1 MPIWLLIKDNIYGI
15 LFLTKTANIYKI
27 AKTVGGD
34 IMNYA
39 EIKKEITKK
48 VPDEYVLN
56 RQELLA
62 LAIESNNEFKE
73 TLFRNLLEKMLKDG
87 TLIRIGRNQYQKAS
101 IAGTKEIY
109 QNQYSKEAQI
119 VIEILQEKYPLLDYR
134 VWEINWLNEFWNHQI
149 AQNKIF
155 VEVERM
161 GCDFV
166 YTKLADEYSG
176 KILLRPNEKEL
187 YRYGGTNT
195 IIVDRLVSEAPK
207 GCPNNHNTPL
217 EKIVVD
223 LFANKS
229 LRSMVH
235 LGEYAKALSDM
246 FDKYYIDQVKLFRY
260 ASRRNKKEEI
270 YHFLTEEVGVEIITE
285 E

>member
-1 MPIWLLIKDNIYGI
+1 MDYAKLQKELIKKIP
-15 LFLTKTANIYKI
+15 ANCI
-27 AKTVGGD
+27 
-34 IMNYA
+34 
-39 EIKKEITKK
+39 
-48 VPDEYVLN
+48 LN

-62 LAIESNNEFKE
+62 LAIEVNNEFKE
-73 TLFRNLLEKMLKDG
+73 TLFRNLLEKLMEDG
-87 TLIRIGRNQYQKAS
+87 MLIRVGRNQYQKAA
-101 IAGTKEIY
+101 IVDIKEIY

-119 VIEILQEKYPLLDYR
+119 VIEVLQEKYPLLDYR

-166 YTKLADEYSG
+166 YTELADDYSG

-195 IIVDRLVSEAPK
+195 IIVDRLISEAPK
-207 GCPNNHNTPL
+207 GHPDNHNTPL

-229 LRSMVH
+229 LRSMVY
-235 LGEYAKALSDM
+235 LGEYAKALSEM

-260 ASRRNKKEEI
+260 ASRRSKKEEI
-270 YHFLTEEVGVEIITE
+270 YRFLTEEVGIKLITE
-285 E
+285 DRRC

>member
-1 MPIWLLIKDNIYGI
+1 MIKDKIHVI
-15 LFLTKTANIYKI
+15 LFSTKTAKIHKI
-27 AKTVGGD
+27 ADVVRGD

-48 VPDEYVLN
+48 IPADYVLN

-73 TLFRNLLEKMLKDG
+73 TLFRNLLRKLLEDG

-101 IAGTKEIY
+101 IASTKEIY

-166 YTKLADEYSG
+166 YTELADEYSG

-187 YRYGGTNT
+187 YRYGGANT

-207 GCPNNHNTPL
+207 GHPDNHNTPL

-235 LGEYAKALSDM
+235 LGEYEKALSDM

-260 ASRRNKKEEI
+260 ASRRSKKEEL

-285 E
+285 K